1 MDNSKKILCVIL
13 KAFSL
18 YISSNIQFPQNKSI
32 QMQSLELFKHTM
44 FTISYLEVS
53 ILQKHST
60 NKFMTQILGDG
71 DTKQLYIISMIKET
85 RN

>member
-1 MDNSKKILCVIL
+1 
-13 KAFSL
+13 
-18 YISSNIQFPQNKSI
+18 
-32 QMQSLELFKHTM
+32 MQSLELFKHTM

-71 DTKQLYIISMIKET
+71 DTKQLHIISMLKEA